1 MTKIDNKAVPM
12 NLSRSRH
19 SPYYTSRTVDMVFYI
34 VVGILSV
41 ITLYPFIF
49 VISSSL
55 SSPMSVITGRVWLY
69 PIGFSTKAY
78 ARLFTSSAIWRA
90 FFNSVAF
97 TGIVTT
103 LNVLNSMLAG
113 YALSK
118 PGLVFRKMFVVM
130 ILIPMY
136 FSGGLIPSF
145 INIVNL
151 GMYNT
156 PFAIILPMAM
166 SMWNIILARTFI
178 SRLPGSLKESAIID
192 GAGELSVFVKI
203 ILPLSKPIMAVL
215 ALYTALAV
223 WNNWFS
229 FMIYLPQRPDLHP
242 LQMFLTK
249 ALIWGNMN
257 AALQMADVVDP
268 EMLRDRALEVAVN
281 SQLKYAVMVVA
292 TVPIMLVYPFVQK
305 YFIQGALLG
314 SLKE

>member
-1 MTKIDNKAVPM
+1 MEKGSIMKSPLTKHKHNQYYSSRFVDAGIYLFVGL
-12 NLSRSRH
+12 LS
-19 SPYYTSRTVDMVFYI
+19 I
-34 VVGILSV
+34 
-41 ITLYPFIF
+41 ITLYPFVF
-49 VISSSL
+49 VVSSSFSDPL
-55 SSPMSVITGRVWLY
+55 NVITGKVWIY
-69 PIGFSTKAY
+69 PVGFSIKAY
-78 ARLFTSSAIWRA
+78 NRLFTSSAIWRA
-90 FFNSVAF
+90 FLNSVAF
-97 TGIVTT
+97 TSSIT
-103 LNVLNSMLAG
+103 LMNVLNSMLAG

-118 PGLVFRKMFVVM
+118 PGLVFRKFFVVM

-145 INIVNL
+145 INMVNL
-151 GMYNT
+151 GLYNNAL
-156 PFAIILPMAM
+156 AIILPMIM

-178 SRLPGSLKESAIID
+178 SRLPASLKESAIID
-192 GAGELSVFVKI
+192 GAGELKVFTKI
-203 ILPLSKPIMAVL
+203 VLPLSKPIMAVL

-229 FMIYLPQRPDLHP
+229 FMIYLPQKPELHP

-257 AALQMADVVDP
+257 AVLQMADVVDP
-268 EMLRDRALEVAVN
+268 ELIRDRALETAVN

-292 TVPIMLVYPFVQK
+292 TAPIMAVYPFVQK